1 MADQGPSIIPPFT
14 KPVWPIRDQ
23 ALLRSDESLQQP
35 YLPHGNG
42 DLKHARKRP
51 TISHLFSFLCSHS
64 NLTPMPVMSKLWWS
78 ERRVTNSS
86 SCNSVALRSM
96 AFCKRLH
103 KCSCLE
109 PLLQLVFL
117 FCSLAGRFHLLLLTA
132 TSNHGNNTN
141 NSAFVDLPTLVGC
154 VPAAAP
160 TSCVPTAT
168 QLPCLAGPNSCGVH
182 AEPSSSLRAIVLSCV
197 QWPFA
202 NGCTSALAS
211 SHCSS

>member
-35 YLPHGNG
+35 YLPHVNG

-109 PLLQLVFL
+109 RCISSLGFVHILGLELPELLLRDHAL
-117 FCSLAGRFHLLLLTA
+117 FCPSR
-132 TSNHGNNTN
+132 
-141 NSAFVDLPTLVGC
+141 DRKRQRPTKL
-154 VPAAAP
+154 
-160 TSCVPTAT
+160 
-168 QLPCLAGPNSCGVH
+168 H
-182 AEPSSSLRAIVLSCV
+182 
-197 QWPFA
+197 F
-202 NGCTSALAS
+202 
-211 SHCSS
+211 

>member
-109 PLLQLVFL
+109 PLLHLVFL

-132 TSNHGNNTN
+132 TSNIYIYIYRYIYIFIYIYIYIYIYVCVCVVGKGG
-141 NSAFVDLPTLVGC
+141 PT
-154 VPAAAP
+154 
-160 TSCVPTAT
+160 
-168 QLPCLAGPNSCGVH
+168 
-182 AEPSSSLRAIVLSCV
+182 
-197 QWPFA
+197 
-202 NGCTSALAS
+202 
-211 SHCSS
+211 

>member
-117 FCSLAGRFHLLLLTA
+117 FCSSGLM
-132 TSNHGNNTN
+132 
-141 NSAFVDLPTLVGC
+141 
-154 VPAAAP
+154 
-160 TSCVPTAT
+160 
-168 QLPCLAGPNSCGVH
+168 
-182 AEPSSSLRAIVLSCV
+182 SSSTCV
-197 QWPFA
+197 RQRRNSVGTLPVQVRQ
-202 NGCTSALAS
+202 CTAQ
-211 SHCSS
+211 

>member
-35 YLPHGNG
+35 YLPHVNG

-117 FCSLAGRFHLLLLTA
+117 FCFLAGPHLPETLPRFCASAAVHGPVGRDVQVCCCAAALTPSRVQPHRLCSSHIYLTA
-132 TSNHGNNTN
+132 T
-141 NSAFVDLPTLVGC
+141 
-154 VPAAAP
+154 
-160 TSCVPTAT
+160 AT
-168 QLPCLAGPNSCGVH
+168 MYFH
-182 AEPSSSLRAIVLSCV
+182 
-197 QWPFA
+197 
-202 NGCTSALAS
+202 
-211 SHCSS
+211 